1 MTTQTKERRG
11 QLFIEPNFQ
20 KRFMAR
26 LAGLTAVSTLLT
38 GGVLYVLLA
47 QADKRSAGEY
57 FYVVQEA
64 GSHPEVLSQTEI
76 VLPALALSLAVNLTL
91 SLVFALLYSQRLA
104 GPIHRFKMDIEKL
117 EKGAPVK
124 PAFHLRPGDEFQDLG
139 RAFDALLK
147 RLLEK
152 GFLKQP

>member
-1 MTTQTKERRG
+1 MKTKERRG
-11 QLFIEPNFQ
+11 QLFIEPHFQ

-26 LAGLTAVSTLLT
+26 LSGFTAISTLLT
-38 GGVLYVLLA
+38 GGILYILLA
-47 QADKRSAGEY
+47 QSDQRSSGEF
-57 FYVVQEA
+57 FYVVQEV
-64 GSHPEVLSQTEI
+64 GSHPEMLSRTAI

-91 SLVFALLYSQRLA
+91 SVVFALIYSQRLA

-117 EKGAPVK
+117 EKGTPVK
-124 PAFHLRPGDEFQDLG
+124 PTFSLRPGDEFQDLG